1 MIAIIGGTSLLESKL
16 FSDLEKRLVK
26 TEFGTAWTLWSENLL
41 FIQRHGEN
49 ADTPPHNINY
59 RANIAAV
66 RQLGFSRIIAVNST
80 GSLNPEIPPGSLLI
94 PHDYFNLFNVP
105 TFFDHELKFTVPG
118 LDPGLR
124 GTILN
129 TAHSN
134 EIRVIPEGVYFQVRG
149 PILETPTEINFA
161 KQIGDVI
168 GMTMAHEAILA
179 KELDLSYASICMVDN
194 YANGIAKTQLS
205 LEEIDKRRSENLET
219 LEKFLGL
226 IKKQIRLES
235 LE

>member
-1 MIAIIGGTSLLESKL
+1 MVTIIGGTSLLESNL
-16 FSDLEKRLVK
+16 FSDLENQLVE
-26 TEFGTAWTLWSENLL
+26 TEFGTASTLQSENLL
-41 FIQRHGEN
+41 FIQRHGKN

-66 RQLGFSRIIAVNST
+66 RQLGFSTIIAINST
-80 GSLNPEIPPGSLLI
+80 GSLDPKIPPGSLLI
-94 PHDYFNLFNVP
+94 PHDYFNLFNIP
-105 TFFDHELKFTVPG
+105 TFFDNKLKFTIPG

-124 GTILN
+124 EYILN
-129 TAHSN
+129 TADSN
-134 EIRVIPEGVYFQVRG
+134 AFHVIPKGVYFQARG

-194 YANGIAKTQLS
+194 YANGIVKTQLT
-205 LEEIDKRRSENLET
+205 LEEMDKRRSENLET
-219 LEKFLGL
+219 IEKFLGL
-226 IKKQIRLES
+226 IKEQIRL
-235 LE
+235 